1 MKNADLALYRAK
13 ADGGG
18 VFRFFES
25 EMDARM
31 QERRAS
37 LHPSV
42 LERLCA

>member
-18 VFRFFES
+18 LYRFFEL

-31 QERRAS
+31 QVRRAS
-37 LHPSV
+37 NST
-42 LERLCA
+42 CARRS